1 MNNLL
6 FQKVKCKAYLKKIYD
21 GKFIHEVEVEGRKYY
36 FLAESNIPE
45 SEWKETGPGEEEH
58 RKTYY
63 ERKDKSF
70 TGFLVGYKDIV
81 INGIVG
87 VDYNDNP
94 YCECDYIYKQP
105 LKVCKCAIIYFANNR
120 KRYVPLEDIEL

>member
-1 MNNLL
+1 
-6 FQKVKCKAYLKKIYD
+6 
-21 GKFIHEVEVEGRKYY
+21 
-36 FLAESNIPE
+36 
-45 SEWKETGPGEEEH
+45 KETGPGEEEH